1 MSKARRGRGPSPAR
15 GVAAVVVGCETDAH
29 LDRKLA
35 DQPLGDDLSLVLVQ
49 VASGKGLALG
59 VVDFDTIVVGK
70 MEVSAPTEVH
80 GEQARQ
86 VLG

>member
-1 MSKARRGRGPSPAR
+1 
-15 GVAAVVVGCETDAH
+15 
-29 LDRKLA
+29 
-35 DQPLGDDLSLVLVQ
+35 
-49 VASGKGLALG
+49 
-59 VVDFDTIVVGK
+59 VDFDTIVVGK